1 MNPHSHKIIPKYFK
15 MKKLILI
22 GFIFLYI
29 NSSLVM
35 SCTTPAE
42 KVEKAQAKVDKA
54 NGVLDAVNDAYLT
67 DIETYRKGAFDKIV
81 ANDLAIKE
89 FRARIEAQKR
99 DAKANYVKKITEL
112 EQKNTDLKKK
122 MDDYKASNKEK
133 WDIFKAEF
141 SHDMDALGQAFK
153 DLTVKNVQ

>member
-1 MNPHSHKIIPKYFK
+1 
-15 MKKLILI
+15 MKKLILTLSVLS
-22 GFIFLYI
+22 FVTA
-29 NSSLVM
+29 SLTM

-42 KVEKAQAKVDKA
+42 KVEKAQTKVDKA
-54 NGVLDAVNDAYLT
+54 NDALDKVNDAYLA
-67 DIETYRKGAFDKIV
+67 DIETYRKGTFEKIV

-89 FRARIEAQKR
+89 FRARIESQKSN
-99 DAKANYVKKITEL
+99 AKADYVKKITAL

-133 WDIFKAEF
+133 WELFKTEF
-141 SHDMDALGQAFK
+141 SHDMEALGQAFK

>member
-1 MNPHSHKIIPKYFK
+1 
-15 MKKLILI
+15 MKNLILTLFVLSFVT
-22 GFIFLYI
+22 G
-29 NSSLVM
+29 SLIM

-42 KVEKAQAKVDKA
+42 KVEKAQTKVDKA
-54 NGVLDAVNDAYLT
+54 NDALDKVNDAYLA
-67 DIETYRKGAFDKIV
+67 DIETYRKGTFEKIV

-89 FRARIEAQKR
+89 FRARIDAQKS
-99 DAKANYVKKITEL
+99 DAKANYTKKITEL

-133 WDIFKAEF
+133 WELFKTEF
-141 SHDMDALGQAFK
+141 SRDMDALGQAFK

>member
-1 MNPHSHKIIPKYFK
+1 
-15 MKKLILI
+15 MKKLILTLSVLS
-22 GFIFLYI
+22 FVTA
-29 NSSLVM
+29 SLTM

-42 KVEKAQAKVDKA
+42 KVENAQAKVDKA
-54 NGVLDAVNDAYLT
+54 NDALDKVNDAYLT
-67 DIETYRKGAFDKIV
+67 DIETYRKGSFEKIV

-89 FRARIEAQKR
+89 FRARIEAQKSN
-99 DAKANYVKKITEL
+99 AKADYVNKITVL
-112 EQKNTDLKKK
+112 EQKNSDLKKK

-133 WDIFKAEF
+133 WEIFKAEF